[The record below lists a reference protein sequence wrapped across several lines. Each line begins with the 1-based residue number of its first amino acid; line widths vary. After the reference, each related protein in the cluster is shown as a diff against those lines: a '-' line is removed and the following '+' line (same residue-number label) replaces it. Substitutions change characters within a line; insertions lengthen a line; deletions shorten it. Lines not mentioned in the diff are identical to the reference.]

1 MISPGNEFAELAAL
15 SSSFVG
21 RVTRLGVLSPIGQ
34 FFSLG
39 SFLSAE
45 AAHRGK
51 IDLATCWAIFSR
63 THLVTLSVSAKTTK
77 RNHEA
82 SPTTFF
88 HVDFIKF

>member
-51 IDLATCWAIFSR
+51 IDE
-63 THLVTLSVSAKTTK
+63 LSVAHNGFGHMLGDFFTNSSGHPVCQCENNQTK
-77 RNHEA
+77 
-82 SPTTFF
+82 S
-88 HVDFIKF
+88 